1 MTLYTLSIRRPVLAI
16 VMSITIV
23 LFGLLG
29 FSFLG
34 VREYPSLDPP
44 NISVSTSYRGASAD
58 VIESQIT
65 EPIEAPT
72 RTVVTVDGNE
82 AAASVAY
89 RTNEILAIYPITP
102 SSPMGELADAW
113 SNQNRPNVWGNIPE
127 VIEMQKEAVAAGTA
141 HSAIQG
147 GALTSTFTAS

>member
-34 VREYPSLDPP
+34 VREFPSLDPP

-58 VIESQIT
+58 VIASPRSRSRSRRRSTGWTES
-65 EPIEAPT
+65 AP
-72 RTVVTVDGNE
+72 
-82 AAASVAY
+82 
-89 RTNEILAIYPITP
+89 
-102 SSPMGELADAW
+102 
-113 SNQNRPNVWGNIPE
+113 
-127 VIEMQKEAVAAGTA
+127 
-141 HSAIQG
+141 
-147 GALTSTFTAS
+147 